1 MMIINRMMTKVASVT
16 VGIILMLMNQLNAA
30 CAAELM
36 DEHDGIP
43 EGGTK
48 YPHFIAMND
57 TMTCV
62 GDKHATPFNQQ
73 VRGVNL
79 GQCKLLFIY
88 SILFHP
94 CPVSSHQNFVSILRM
109 NFQI

>member
-1 MMIINRMMTKVASVT
+1 MIINRMMTKVASVS
-16 VGIILMLMNQLNAA
+16 VGIILMLLNQRNAA

-79 GQCKLLFIY
+79 GQCKTIIY
-88 SILFHP
+88 STLIYP
-94 CPVSSHQNFVSILRM
+94 CPVSSHESFVSILRM
-109 NFQI
+109 NSQI